1 MAGFLGAF
9 RGVCSEIWHS
19 IRGNHHSSTCPRRR
33 SNSVDERNRRSHRN
47 RREIPNTSASL
58 NRDIPLRHSGGGVR
72 RHYDCCPLDKSRHSS
87 DRHHS
92 ADRHQSGDR
101 DRHRRG
107 RKDYDSHP
115 SRKNY
120 DSHPSR
126 KNYDSHPSRKNR
138 DYARANYQG
147 HPSQTHPDA
156 PAQTSTLKVTS
167 LSSSCSTL
175 SHHHYETPDHIY
187 DVPDDCRCVASA
199 SRADLALPPLTV
211 PGSKPLRR
219 TRPTSMTDCPMKH
232 RGARKPNLQEDIC
245 TLCTDIETQLSALE
259 KSLESE
265 INFYR
270 RYIQDTKNL
279 LAMRAANIG
288 NKALIYTD
296 DYNDSGNVGED
307 EHCSKECCK
316 VEEVL

>member
-1 MAGFLGAF
+1 MAGFLDAF

-19 IRGNHHSSTCPRRR
+19 LRGHGHHHSSNCPRRR
-33 SNSVDERNRRSHRN
+33 SNSMDERDRRSHRH

-58 NRDIPLRHSGGGVR
+58 NRDSMSRHSSSVR
-72 RHYDCCPLDKSRHSS
+72 RHYDCCSSDKSRHSS

-126 KNYDSHPSRKNR
+126 KNR
-138 DYARANYQG
+138 DYVRVNYQG
-147 HPSQTHPDA
+147 HPTQTHPEA

-175 SHHHYETPDHIY
+175 SQHHYETPDHIY
-187 DVPDDCRCVASA
+187 DVPDDCRGAA
-199 SRADLALPPLTV
+199 APPRANLALPPLTV

-219 TRPTSMTDCPMKH
+219 MRPTSMTDCPMKH
-232 RGARKPNLQEDIC
+232 RSASKPNLQDDIC
-245 TLCTDIETQLSALE
+245 TLCTDIETQLEALE

-265 INFYR
+265 LQFYK
-270 RYIQDTKNL
+270 RYINDTKML
-279 LAMRAANIG
+279 LAARAANIG
-288 NKALIYTD
+288 SKALIYTE
-296 DYNDSGNVGED
+296 DYNTSGNVGED
-307 EHCSKECCK
+307 DTEHCSEECCK